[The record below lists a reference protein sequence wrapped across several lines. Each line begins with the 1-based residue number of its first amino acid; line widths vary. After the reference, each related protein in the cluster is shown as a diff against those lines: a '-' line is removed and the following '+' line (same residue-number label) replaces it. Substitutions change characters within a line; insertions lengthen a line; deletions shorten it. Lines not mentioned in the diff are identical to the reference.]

1 MDETPSEY
9 IFAEISIGQK
19 KTFHVKITDD
29 MINQFAKSSG
39 DVNRLHIDDEYAKTR
54 GFNNRICHGMLLST
68 FLSRLVGMYLPGK
81 NALYLSQTLDFQ
93 LPCYVDDDIT
103 IQGEVKQKINATK
116 TIVLETKIFNDSKEC
131 LVDGIA
137 KVTVQGDE

>member
-1 MDETPSEY
+1 
-9 IFAEISIGQK
+9 
-19 KTFHVKITDD
+19 
-29 MINQFAKSSG
+29 
-39 DVNRLHIDDEYAKTR
+39 
-54 GFNNRICHGMLLST
+54 MLLST

-116 TIVLETKIFNDSKEC
+116 TIILETKIFNDSKEC